1 VPWIQDIP
9 CSKVM
14 RLSIFLKV
22 FRVKFLHLMENTVP
36 QSNTE
41 GLTTTLVEMFTSY
54 TVEKR
59 LMRIAILYWAGRA

>member
-22 FRVKFLHLMENTVP
+22 FRVTFLHLMENTVP